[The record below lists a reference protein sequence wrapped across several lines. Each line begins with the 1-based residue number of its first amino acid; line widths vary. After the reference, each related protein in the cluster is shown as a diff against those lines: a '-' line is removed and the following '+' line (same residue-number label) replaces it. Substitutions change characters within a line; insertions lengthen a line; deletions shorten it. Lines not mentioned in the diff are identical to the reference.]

1 MYKTKHGVSPIA
13 YIHKSVL
20 KNAPLP
26 QRLAT
31 APAIILADAG
41 SVESRANAP
50 SISTAPPFKMCACKQ
65 NKHDVSQ
72 SNRPYIPKL
81 KKLAWFASAIARLAK
96 APAATR
102 RVCK

>member
-1 MYKTKHGVSPIA
+1 MRAKPPQSCRSDSVVSVIIVQTKHDVSPIA

-65 NKHDVSQ
+65 NKHDVS
-72 SNRPYIPKL
+72 L
-81 KKLAWFASAIARLAK
+81 IAHI
-96 APAATR
+96 
-102 RVCK
+102 

>member
-1 MYKTKHGVSPIA
+1 MRAKPPQSCKSDSVVSVMNVKTKHGVSPIA
-13 YIHKSVL
+13 YVHTSVL

-50 SISTAPPFKMCACKQ
+50 SISTAPPFNMCA
-65 NKHDVSQ
+65 
-72 SNRPYIPKL
+72 
-81 KKLAWFASAIARLAK
+81 
-96 APAATR
+96 
-102 RVCK
+102 

>member
-1 MYKTKHGVSPIA
+1 MRAKPPQSCRSDSVVSVINVQTKHGVSTIA
-13 YIHKSVL
+13 YIDYTSVK

-50 SISTAPPFKMCACKQ
+50 SISTAPPFNMCACK
-65 NKHDVSQ
+65 
-72 SNRPYIPKL
+72 
-81 KKLAWFASAIARLAK
+81 
-96 APAATR
+96 
-102 RVCK
+102 